1 MMKGGWMGGAH
12 FIALAILV
20 LLSTPL
26 EAGEEGGKLTPQRV
40 GSGDCFG
47 AGQTTADILDCL
59 GDANRSDDKEL
70 NATYQQIMRR
80 LSPQRRA
87 QLRARQRR
95 WLEKRKSECNAEAY
109 STGSWWPVI
118 YGQCIDS
125 STIVRT
131 DWLKQNY
138 RRDLRQIQG

>member
-1 MMKGGWMGGAH
+1 MMKGEWMGRAH

-26 EAGEEGGKLTPQRV
+26 KAGQEGGNPTAQRV

-47 AGQTTADILDCL
+47 AGQTTSDILDCL

-70 NATYQQIMRR
+70 NATYRQIMRR

-87 QLRARQRR
+87 QLRALQRR
-95 WLEKRKSECNAEAY
+95 WLEKRKSECNAEAEAY

-131 DWLKQNY
+131 DWLKRHY
-138 RRDLRQIQG
+138 P